1 MARTMGE
8 DGEDDEDDRD
18 DEDDDDDGDEDD
30 EGDGTVLST
39 LVMMAILQQPPE
51 LPSLRIAWTGVRG
64 DIPNYSVKTREG

>member
-18 DEDDDDDGDEDD
+18 DEDDDEDD
-30 EGDGTVLST
+30 EGYGTVLAT

>member
-1 MARTMGE
+1 MGE

-18 DEDDDDDGDEDD
+18 DEDDDEDDWDEDD

-51 LPSLRIAWTGVRG
+51 LPSLRIAWTGG
-64 DIPNYSVKTREG
+64 QGGHSELFGQD